1 MKGRIMK
8 HDNIDDAIVNA
19 VYVLTW
25 GASAKSRSQPVSS
38 NRREKRARKAG
49 EAARKAALARGLDE
63 GTIYNQLYKGAR
75 QGSFHPF
82 LSGLGL

>member
-38 NRREKRARKAG
+38 NRRV
-49 EAARKAALARGLDE
+49 
-63 GTIYNQLYKGAR
+63 
-75 QGSFHPF
+75 
-82 LSGLGL
+82 